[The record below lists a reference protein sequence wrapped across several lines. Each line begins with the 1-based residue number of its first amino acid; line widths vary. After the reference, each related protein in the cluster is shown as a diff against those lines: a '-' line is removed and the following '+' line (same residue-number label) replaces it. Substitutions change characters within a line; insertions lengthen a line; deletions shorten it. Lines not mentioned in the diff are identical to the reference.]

1 MRPMLEL
8 NKLNL
13 KECLIRPEK
22 KKREEIRMRD
32 PFIFT
37 DRERGVYF
45 LYGTSGDT
53 CDGAANID
61 PYFEVYVGEN
71 LDEFTG
77 PYVCFE
83 PPAGFWG
90 VKHYWAPEV
99 HEYKGKYYMFASFKG
114 GIKEDRGTAILKA
127 DYPEG
132 PYVPWSEGHVTLK
145 GHECLDGTLYVD
157 EAGQPWIV
165 FCHEWTEMYYGKI
178 KAMKLSEDLKY
189 LLDEEPVVIVD
200 HERDKLPWIHKMS
213 DPRVGKE
220 GYLTDA
226 PFMWKLPSGVL
237 LMTWS
242 CYTDGTNGNE
252 KNYVIAGCVS
262 RNGSMEGPWE
272 HLPELLLNQD
282 AGHAALFRDL
292 GGNLKIVMHGKDAQH
307 GSEYPVICDVQEEKD
322 KISIAWR

>member
-1 MRPMLEL
+1 MLEL

-13 KECLIRPEK
+13 KECFIKPEK
-22 KKREEIRMRD
+22 KKRQDLRMRD

-37 DRERGVYF
+37 DQKRKLYF
-45 LYGTSGDT
+45 LFGTGAA

-83 PPAGFWG
+83 PPTGFWG
-90 VKHYWAPEV
+90 VKHYWAPEI

-114 GIKEDRGTAILKA
+114 GIGQDRGTAILVS
-127 DYPEG
+127 DFPEG
-132 PYVPWSEGHVTLK
+132 MYVPWSEGYVTLK
-145 GHECLDGTLYVD
+145 GHECLDGTFYMD
-157 EAGQPWIV
+157 ESGQAWTV

-189 LLDEEPVVIVD
+189 TLDEEPIVIVD
-200 HERDKLPWIHKMS
+200 LERDKLPWIHKMS

-226 PFMWKLPSGVL
+226 PYIWKLPSGVL

-252 KNYVIAGCVS
+252 KNYVIAGCIS
-262 RNGSMEGPWE
+262 RNDSMEGPWE
-272 HLPELLLNQD
+272 HLSELLLNQD

-292 GGNLKIVMHGKDAQH
+292 DNNLKIVMHGNDAQH
-307 GSEYPVICDVQEEKD
+307 GSEYPVICDVQEEED
-322 KISIAWR
+322 KISLIWR